1 MDIKDFKRVANAG
14 YARVQIRGGN
24 LGSGNKSCLS
34 RVWGIVSRQRSR
46 ENKRV
51 HDEFGKALMR
61 KYGYAGELA
70 LSLRWGSAART
81 KLSSA
86 DIGKMIRV
94 AQNIYK
100 SNPKYRDSRLNDAG
114 VVRRLDQFEALNK
127 LDELKP
133 GDILV
138 KKIFEG
144 TQAGAV
150 EKAIVAVQGRFER
163 DQVIQSEGPTELG
176 VHRFPLL
183 GSKSSE
189 HAAIAVGDGQIAEAD
204 GSGVRQK
211 GIQQVSVG
219 TKYVVYRPKDIES
232 AQAIGEM
239 ASELARVPEGQRI
252 KYGLW
257 GAIASSFR
265 QAVNQNRAAADRV
278 ESGLR
283 YSEGDRT
290 NRMNLF
296 CSEFAAMSIE
306 MASMKTQGKM
316 ALGVNPRA
324 VSPMVLEDLLNQR
337 PDLFV
342 LAGSYQAPGSDKT
355 SNNES

>member
-1 MDIKDFKRVANAG
+1 MDIKDFKRVASEG
-14 YARVQIRGGN
+14 YARVQIRGDS
-24 LGSGNKSCLS
+24 LVSGNKSYLS
-34 RVWGIVSRQRSR
+34 RAWGIVSRQRTR

-81 KLSSA
+81 KLSSD

-100 SNPKYRDSRLNDAG
+100 SNPKYSDSRLNDAG
-114 VVRRLDQFEALNK
+114 VVRRIDQFEALNK
-127 LDELKP
+127 LNDLKP

-144 TQAGAV
+144 TQAGVV
-150 EKAIVAVQGRFER
+150 EKAIVAVQGRFES

-176 VHRFPLL
+176 EHRFPLL

-189 HAAIAVGDGQIAEAD
+189 HAAIVVGDGQIAEAD

-211 GIQQVSVG
+211 GIHEVSNG
-219 TKYVVYRPKDIES
+219 TRYVVYRPRNTERAK
-232 AQAIGEM
+232 AIGDM

-265 QAVNQNRAAADRV
+265 QAINRNRAAADRV

-283 YSEGDRT
+283 YADGDRA
-290 NRMNLF
+290 NGMNLF

-306 MASMKTQGKM
+306 MASMKNQGRM

-342 LAGSYQAPGSDKT
+342 LAGSYQTASA
-355 SNNES
+355 E